1 MDNLKIQ
8 NTSAII
14 LKKEI
19 QPEGDYQQ
27 YSWVGKTMRSFTV
40 HKVKEFLVF
49 TTIDNKEVQISVSET
64 DYLEYNINDK
74 VIVEYVILGFPK
86 KIVGTSMSK
95 LISTQK

>member
-8 NTSAII
+8 TTTAIVF
-14 LKKEI
+14 KKEI

-40 HKVKEFLVF
+40 HKVKEFLIF
-49 TTIDNKEVQISVSET
+49 TSIDNKEVQISVSET

-74 VIVEYVILGFPK
+74 VAVEYVMLGFPS
-86 KIVGTSMSK
+86 KIVGTGISK
-95 LISTQK
+95 LESTPK